1 MVIGGVS
8 WSLYAVLGGGTWF
21 QPFLFFVV
29 SVVLGSIVW
38 GISEIINLHAQQID
52 IQLRLEEK
60 LRKLVPETPA
70 EEKPVEFCA
79 HCVAGW
85 AALIIGLVWSV
96 VNFIFVG
103 WIALLFW
110 LIVTFFLT
118 VLLFGL
124 VEVLERLEDQELKLL
139 ALRDSL
145 EKLMKQEGL
154 LAEGPQQCRRCGTQ
168 LPPGGKTCPTCHYV
182 NE

>member
-1 MVIGGVS
+1 MSAI
-8 WSLYAVLGGGTWF
+8 
-21 QPFLFFVV
+21 
-29 SVVLGSIVW
+29 
-38 GISEIINLHAQQID
+38 
-52 IQLRLEEK
+52 LR
-60 LRKLVPETPA
+60 
-70 EEKPVEFCA
+70 
-79 HCVAGW
+79 VAGW

-118 VLLFGL
+118 VLLCGL

-145 EKLMKQEGL
+145 EKLMKQDGL

>member
-1 MVIGGVS
+1 MRAI
-8 WSLYAVLGGGTWF
+8 
-21 QPFLFFVV
+21 
-29 SVVLGSIVW
+29 
-38 GISEIINLHAQQID
+38 
-52 IQLRLEEK
+52 LR
-60 LRKLVPETPA
+60 
-70 EEKPVEFCA
+70 
-79 HCVAGW
+79 VAGW

>member
-1 MVIGGVS
+1 MSAI
-8 WSLYAVLGGGTWF
+8 
-21 QPFLFFVV
+21 
-29 SVVLGSIVW
+29 
-38 GISEIINLHAQQID
+38 
-52 IQLRLEEK
+52 LRI
-60 LRKLVPETPA
+60 
-70 EEKPVEFCA
+70 
-79 HCVAGW
+79 AGW

>member
-1 MVIGGVS
+1 MSAI
-8 WSLYAVLGGGTWF
+8 
-21 QPFLFFVV
+21 
-29 SVVLGSIVW
+29 
-38 GISEIINLHAQQID
+38 
-52 IQLRLEEK
+52 LR
-60 LRKLVPETPA
+60 
-70 EEKPVEFCA
+70 
-79 HCVAGW
+79 VAGW
-85 AALIIGLVWSV
+85 AALIIGLVRSV

-145 EKLMKQEGL
+145 EKLMKQDGL

>member
-1 MVIGGVS
+1 MSAI
-8 WSLYAVLGGGTWF
+8 
-21 QPFLFFVV
+21 
-29 SVVLGSIVW
+29 
-38 GISEIINLHAQQID
+38 
-52 IQLRLEEK
+52 LR
-60 LRKLVPETPA
+60 
-70 EEKPVEFCA
+70 
-79 HCVAGW
+79 VAGW

-145 EKLMKQEGL
+145 EKLMKQDGL
-154 LAEGPQQCRRCGTQ
+154 LAEGSQQCRRCGTQ

>member
-1 MVIGGVS
+1 MSAI
-8 WSLYAVLGGGTWF
+8 
-21 QPFLFFVV
+21 
-29 SVVLGSIVW
+29 
-38 GISEIINLHAQQID
+38 
-52 IQLRLEEK
+52 LR
-60 LRKLVPETPA
+60 
-70 EEKPVEFCA
+70 
-79 HCVAGW
+79 VAGW

-110 LIVTFFLT
+110 LIVTFFLA

-124 VEVLERLEDQELKLL
+124 AEVLERLEDQELKLL

>member
-1 MVIGGVS
+1 MSAI
-8 WSLYAVLGGGTWF
+8 
-21 QPFLFFVV
+21 
-29 SVVLGSIVW
+29 
-38 GISEIINLHAQQID
+38 
-52 IQLRLEEK
+52 LR
-60 LRKLVPETPA
+60 A
-70 EEKPVEFCA
+70 
-79 HCVAGW
+79 AGW
-85 AALIIGLVWSV
+85 AALSIGLVWSV

-145 EKLMKQEGL
+145 EKLMKQDGL
-154 LAEGPQQCRRCGTQ
+154 LAEGPQQCRRCGPQ

>member
-1 MVIGGVS
+1 MSAI
-8 WSLYAVLGGGTWF
+8 
-21 QPFLFFVV
+21 
-29 SVVLGSIVW
+29 
-38 GISEIINLHAQQID
+38 
-52 IQLRLEEK
+52 LR
-60 LRKLVPETPA
+60 
-70 EEKPVEFCA
+70 
-79 HCVAGW
+79 VAGW

-145 EKLMKQEGL
+145 EKLMKQDGL
-154 LAEGPQQCRRCGTQ
+154 LAEGPQQRRRCGTQ

>member
-1 MVIGGVS
+1 MSAI
-8 WSLYAVLGGGTWF
+8 
-21 QPFLFFVV
+21 
-29 SVVLGSIVW
+29 
-38 GISEIINLHAQQID
+38 
-52 IQLRLEEK
+52 LR
-60 LRKLVPETPA
+60 A
-70 EEKPVEFCA
+70 
-79 HCVAGW
+79 AGW

-110 LIVTFFLT
+110 LIVTFFLA

-124 VEVLERLEDQELKLL
+124 AEVLERLEDQELKLL

>member
-1 MVIGGVS
+1 MSAI
-8 WSLYAVLGGGTWF
+8 
-21 QPFLFFVV
+21 
-29 SVVLGSIVW
+29 
-38 GISEIINLHAQQID
+38 
-52 IQLRLEEK
+52 LR
-60 LRKLVPETPA
+60 
-70 EEKPVEFCA
+70 
-79 HCVAGW
+79 VASW

-145 EKLMKQEGL
+145 EKLMKQDGL

>member
-1 MVIGGVS
+1 MSAI
-8 WSLYAVLGGGTWF
+8 
-21 QPFLFFVV
+21 
-29 SVVLGSIVW
+29 
-38 GISEIINLHAQQID
+38 
-52 IQLRLEEK
+52 LR
-60 LRKLVPETPA
+60 
-70 EEKPVEFCA
+70 
-79 HCVAGW
+79 VAGW

-168 LPPGGKTCPTCHYV
+168 LPPGGKTYPTCHYV

>member
-1 MVIGGVS
+1 MSAI
-8 WSLYAVLGGGTWF
+8 
-21 QPFLFFVV
+21 
-29 SVVLGSIVW
+29 
-38 GISEIINLHAQQID
+38 
-52 IQLRLEEK
+52 LR
-60 LRKLVPETPA
+60 
-70 EEKPVEFCA
+70 
-79 HCVAGW
+79 VAGW

-124 VEVLERLEDQELKLL
+124 AEVLERLEDQELKLL

-145 EKLMKQEGL
+145 EKLMKQDGL

-168 LPPGGKTCPTCHYV
+168 LPPGDKTCPTCHYV

>member
-1 MVIGGVS
+1 MSAI
-8 WSLYAVLGGGTWF
+8 
-21 QPFLFFVV
+21 
-29 SVVLGSIVW
+29 
-38 GISEIINLHAQQID
+38 
-52 IQLRLEEK
+52 LR
-60 LRKLVPETPA
+60 
-70 EEKPVEFCA
+70 
-79 HCVAGW
+79 VAGW

-145 EKLMKQEGL
+145 EKLMKQDGL
-154 LAEGPQQCRRCGTQ
+154 LAEGPQQCRRCGIQ

>member
-1 MVIGGVS
+1 MSAI
-8 WSLYAVLGGGTWF
+8 
-21 QPFLFFVV
+21 
-29 SVVLGSIVW
+29 
-38 GISEIINLHAQQID
+38 
-52 IQLRLEEK
+52 LR
-60 LRKLVPETPA
+60 
-70 EEKPVEFCA
+70 
-79 HCVAGW
+79 VAGW

-154 LAEGPQQCRRCGTQ
+154 FAEGPQQCRRCGTQ

>member
-1 MVIGGVS
+1 MSAI
-8 WSLYAVLGGGTWF
+8 
-21 QPFLFFVV
+21 
-29 SVVLGSIVW
+29 
-38 GISEIINLHAQQID
+38 
-52 IQLRLEEK
+52 LR
-60 LRKLVPETPA
+60 
-70 EEKPVEFCA
+70 
-79 HCVAGW
+79 VAGW

-110 LIVTFFLT
+110 LIVTFSLT

-145 EKLMKQEGL
+145 EKLMKQDGL

>member
-1 MVIGGVS
+1 MS
-8 WSLYAVLGGGTWF
+8 A
-21 QPFLFFVV
+21 FL
-29 SVVLGSIVW
+29 
-38 GISEIINLHAQQID
+38 
-52 IQLRLEEK
+52 R
-60 LRKLVPETPA
+60 
-70 EEKPVEFCA
+70 
-79 HCVAGW
+79 VAGW

-145 EKLMKQEGL
+145 EKLMKQDGL

>member
-1 MVIGGVS
+1 MSAI
-8 WSLYAVLGGGTWF
+8 
-21 QPFLFFVV
+21 
-29 SVVLGSIVW
+29 
-38 GISEIINLHAQQID
+38 
-52 IQLRLEEK
+52 LR
-60 LRKLVPETPA
+60 
-70 EEKPVEFCA
+70 
-79 HCVAGW
+79 VAGW

-145 EKLMKQEGL
+145 EKLMKQDGL

-168 LPPGGKTCPTCHYV
+168 LPPGGKTCPPCHYV

>member
-1 MVIGGVS
+1 MSAI
-8 WSLYAVLGGGTWF
+8 
-21 QPFLFFVV
+21 
-29 SVVLGSIVW
+29 
-38 GISEIINLHAQQID
+38 
-52 IQLRLEEK
+52 LR
-60 LRKLVPETPA
+60 
-70 EEKPVEFCA
+70 
-79 HCVAGW
+79 VAGW

-110 LIVTFFLT
+110 LIVTFSLT

-124 VEVLERLEDQELKLL
+124 AEVLERLEDQELKLL

-145 EKLMKQEGL
+145 EKLMKQDGL